1 MMLSSACSNRLLPLL
16 HQALHRCKEEEKQL
30 EEQIRKWRTLLDN
43 WDAENGDP
51 IKQDEEAS
59 EPQVVQPSAEDMQEV
74 ELLNK
79 ALEKAL
85 RVRGTS
91 KMDPPVHKPSIPAP
105 TTCPVTKENPIKA
118 LNKLAQKGTRPASYQ
133 LHPPYKTIPDRR
145 RIHRPGQRATSSKSA
160 RSTPPEP
167 PAPTKCNTGDGG
179 QLEMKTNT
187 TQPSSTLDKPV
198 SPPSR
203 TSGPDISPPQKP
215 STLKEKGATLKLPVE
230 YQQMYM
236 KSSRLWE
243 KFYAIRDHL
252 PASRPSFIQKLQTT
266 FAPEAPGLSLSELEE
281 ATHRLQREVPSAGR
295 SIAVCCF
302 WKRYKEKWPNTSLS
316 CRVSSWWLK
325 NIEIGQKNFPS
336 MRLARSHSAAPLCT
350 AAAPLCW
357 YTAIQVSYVSC
368 PAAD

>member
-145 RIHRPGQRATSSKSA
+145 RIHRPGQRATSIKSA

-167 PAPTKCNTGDGG
+167 PAPKKCNTGEGG

-266 FAPEAPGLSLSELEE
+266 FAPEAPGFSLSELEE
-281 ATHRLQREVPSAGR
+281 ATHRLQREVRTRQQQVDGARNRQGSGPER
-295 SIAVCCF
+295 
-302 WKRYKEKWPNTSLS
+302 W
-316 CRVSSWWLK
+316 
-325 NIEIGQKNFPS
+325 QKYRCLLLLETLQGEVAKYQS
-336 MRLARSHSAAPLCT
+336 ELQGLQ
-350 AAAPLCW
+350 LGK
-357 YTAIQVSYVSC
+357 
-368 PAAD
+368 